1 MLQGVVSAA
10 IFQSLGDRFTDPR
23 ALQKTLRDGTKDV
36 PPAVPGEASPL
47 RDFLGNLDTFLG
59 TVDPKEYQDGLI
71 GGGDS
76 ADGKARGK
84 GGLASPVKFVDVAR
98 DETGEPRSPWDIT
111 FPSGIMWGILGCSAT
126 FAFAFVRE
134 RLSGTLLRLRVA
146 PIHRAQLL
154 AGKAL
159 ACALACTTVMTVLLL
174 IGRVVMGMR
183 VASVPLLAC
192 AVLAIAT
199 CFTGIMMLLSVAGK
213 TLHSVSGLGWGA
225 NIVMSMTG
233 GGMIPLAFM
242 PGWLAAVSN
251 FSPVKWA
258 ILAMEGAIWR
268 DFSAAE
274 MLTPCAILVCVGVV
288 AFGIGAW
295 VDSRREG

>member
-1 MLQGVVSAA
+1 
-10 IFQSLGDRFTDPR
+10 
-23 ALQKTLRDGTKDV
+23 
-36 PPAVPGEASPL
+36 
-47 RDFLGNLDTFLG
+47 
-59 TVDPKEYQDGLI
+59 
-71 GGGDS
+71 
-76 ADGKARGK
+76 
-84 GGLASPVKFVDVAR
+84 
-98 DETGEPRSPWDIT
+98 
-111 FPSGIMWGILGCSAT
+111 
-126 FAFAFVRE
+126 
-134 RLSGTLLRLRVA
+134 
-146 PIHRAQLL
+146 
-154 AGKAL
+154 
-159 ACALACTTVMTVLLL
+159 MTVLLL
-174 IGRVVMGMR
+174 IGRVVMGMH

-199 CFTGIMMLLSVAGK
+199 CFTGIMMLMSVAGK